1 MARIK
6 LSSLITDINGK
17 IGGSVFQRTQSGTI
31 LKNKSNLSFTNS
43 MAQNVSNIIMYR
55 CQYEWQQLTECKR
68 QLWNSFATYTKKNQ
82 KHSSNLIINGH
93 QLFIQCNSY
102 RFQYGYSTLVN
113 PQIINSDISPLTCEI
128 GITPSNLVLF
138 TDRYLIS
145 NYEFII
151 LQATSKVSESLNNV
165 GSRYKTIIFET
176 TDSNGFDL
184 TQPYINVFGFTPT
197 VGHVIFIKYTVASKY
212 NGLILPF
219 KTLRTII
226 T

>member
-1 MARIK
+1 MARVK
-6 LSSLITDINGK
+6 LSAIITEMNGK

-43 MAQNVSNIIMYR
+43 MAQNVSNNIMYR
-55 CQYEWQQLTECKR
+55 CQYQWQQLTACQR

-102 RFQYGYSTLVN
+102 RFQYGYDTLTD
-113 PQIINSDISPLTCEI
+113 PQIINSDIDLLTCEI
-128 GITPSNLVLF
+128 GITPSHLVLS

-151 LQATSKVSESLNNV
+151 LQATTKVSPSLNNV
-165 GSRYKTIIFET
+165 GSRYKTIVFET
-176 TDSNGFDL
+176 TDSDGFDL
-184 TQPYINVFGFTPT
+184 TQPYLNVFGFVPV
-197 VGHVIFIKYTVASKY
+197 VGNVIFIKYTVASKY

-219 KTLRTII
+219 KTLKTII